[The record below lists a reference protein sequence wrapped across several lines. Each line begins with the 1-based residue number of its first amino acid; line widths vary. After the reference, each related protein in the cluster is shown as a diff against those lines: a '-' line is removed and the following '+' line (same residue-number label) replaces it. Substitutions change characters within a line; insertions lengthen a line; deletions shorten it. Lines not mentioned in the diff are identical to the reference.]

1 MDIIDAAP
9 GAENVNVIYT
19 FKYNSDIHFG
29 YKIALSLPDWSG
41 TPTIDS
47 VCTGIGASVSTNG
60 VGENYTATLEIIQCT
75 SASGFTY
82 TTETA
87 CENAGTWTAGACSVN
102 EGGREASREACE
114 DSTSNVWNSGA
125 SALSA
130 NTECEVHFSG
140 LTNPLE
146 FVQENSASI
155 RHNFK
160 VSNGNTLQEQQVQLF
175 NGIAA
180 IFTTILLLLVK
191 KLCQNDRLLH
201 MHLHTIKICV
211 LVRLL
216 N

>member
-1 MDIIDAAP
+1 M
-9 GAENVNVIYT
+9 
-19 FKYNSDIHFG
+19 
-29 YKIALSLPDWSG
+29 PDWSG

-47 VCTGIGASVSTNG
+47 VCTGIGASISTNG

-75 SASGFTY
+75 TTSGFTY

-102 EGGREASREACE
+102 EGGREASQEACE
-114 DSTSNVWNSGA
+114 DITSNVWNSGA

-130 NTECEVHFSG
+130 NTECEVHLSG
-140 LTNPLE
+140 LTNTFD

-160 VSNGNTLQEQQVQLF
+160 VSNGNTYILLMASPAV
-175 NGIAA
+175 

-191 KLCQNDRLLH
+191 KLCQNHRLLH
-201 MHLHTIKICV
+201 MHLHTLKICV